1 MCIRIDCRCGKST
14 NNVDK
19 MLHNAM
25 GKSHILHVVNISFVI
40 PYFLGNQ
47 LNWFTEKGNKE
58 FIVCSNSEELKRFSE
73 EFDFEY
79 RAIDVLRKIS
89 IKKDIS
95 AVFKTAKYIREIKA
109 DVVTGHTPK
118 GGLIAMLAAYIT
130 RVPVRIYFRHGL
142 VYETS
147 TGLKRVLLVNI
158 DRLASRLA
166 TKIVC
171 VSPSVAKRS
180 LEDKINPASK
190 QVVLANGTCNGI
202 DVARF
207 NIDSVDKERL
217 AALKKNLGIGNG
229 DFVIGFAGRLVKDKG
244 IIELVR
250 AYNTLRQQHKNVR
263 LMLVGMLEIRDALP
277 DDVVKVIQEDEGI
290 IKTGYVNYTEI
301 EYYYALMD
309 VFVLASYREGF
320 PTSVLEA
327 SAMNLPVITTRAT
340 GCIDSIID
348 GETGIFVNHDD
359 KELLTALST
368 LYDNEDKRKM
378 MGQNGRKFVVDHFK
392 PEIIW
397 REIEKLYQQ

>member
-1 MCIRIDCRCGKST
+1 M
-14 NNVDK
+14 N
-19 MLHNAM
+19 
-25 GKSHILHVVNISFVI
+25 ILHVVNISFVI
-40 PYFLGNQ
+40 PYFLGKQ
-47 LNWFTEKGNKE
+47 LNWFAEKGNKE
-58 FIVCSNSEELKRFSE
+58 YIVCSDSEELKKFSE

-89 IKKDIS
+89 IKKDIA

-130 RVPVRIYFRHGL
+130 GVPVRIYFRHGL

-147 TGLKRVLLVNI
+147 SGLKRSLLVNI
-158 DRLASRLA
+158 DRLASKLA

-180 LEDKINPASK
+180 LEDKLNPTSK

-202 DVARF
+202 DVERF
-207 NIDSVDKERL
+207 NIDSVERERL
-217 AALKKNLGIGNG
+217 VALKKNLGINEGE
-229 DFVIGFAGRLVKDKG
+229 FVIGFAGRLVKDKG

-250 AYNTLRQQHKNVR
+250 AYNALRQLHKNVR
-263 LMLVGMLEIRDALP
+263 LMLVGMLEIRDSLP
-277 DDVVKVIQEDEGI
+277 EDVVKVIKEDEGI
-290 IKTGYVNYTEI
+290 IKTGYVNYNEI

-340 GCIDSIID
+340 GCVDSIID

-359 KELLTALST
+359 KELLAAQST
-368 LYDNEDKRKM
+368 LYDNEDKRKL

>member
-1 MCIRIDCRCGKST
+1 
-14 NNVDK
+14 
-19 MLHNAM
+19 M
-25 GKSHILHVVNISFVI
+25 GKNILHIVNIAFVI
-40 PYFLGNQ
+40 PYFLGKQ
-47 LNWFTEKGNKE
+47 LNWFSAKGDKE
-58 FIVCSNSEELKRFSE
+58 YIVCSDSDELNCFSE
-73 EFDFEY
+73 EFAFEY

-89 IKKDIS
+89 IKEDVL
-95 AVFKTAKYIREIKA
+95 AVFKTAKFIREIKA

-118 GGLIAMLAAYIT
+118 GALIAMLAAYIT

-147 TGLKRVLLVNI
+147 SGLKRALLVII

-180 LEDKINPASK
+180 IEDKLNPASK
-190 QVVLANGTCNGI
+190 QIVLANGTCNGI
-202 DVARF
+202 DIERF
-207 NIDSVDKERL
+207 NIDSVDKERMST
-217 AALKKNLGIGNG
+217 LKKELSINDK

-250 AYNTLRQQHKNVR
+250 AYNALRQQYKNIR

-277 DDVVKVIQEDEGI
+277 DDVVKVIREDEGI
-290 IKTGYVNYTEI
+290 ITTGYVNYTEI

-309 VFVLASYREGF
+309 VFVLPSYREGF

-327 SAMNLPVITTRAT
+327 SAMKLPVITTRAT
-340 GCIDSIID
+340 GCVDSIID
-348 GETGIFVNHDD
+348 GDTGIFVDHDD
-359 KELLTALST
+359 KELLAALSS
-368 LYDNEDKRKM
+368 LYNDENKRIE
-378 MGQNGRKFVVDHFK
+378 MGQKGREFVVKYFK

-397 REIEKLYQQ
+397 REIEKLY

>member
-1 MCIRIDCRCGKST
+1 MK
-14 NNVDK
+14 
-19 MLHNAM
+19 
-25 GKSHILHVVNISFVI
+25 ILHVVNISFVI
-40 PYFLGNQ
+40 PYFLGKQ

-58 FIVCSNSEELKRFSE
+58 FVVCSDSEELKDFSKRY
-73 EFDFEY
+73 DFSY

-89 IKKDIS
+89 IKKDIK
-95 AVFKTAKYIREIKA
+95 AVKETVKYIREINA

-130 RVPVRIYFRHGL
+130 HVPVRIYFRHGL

-147 TGLKRVLLVNI
+147 HGLKRSLLINI
-158 DRLASRLA
+158 DRLASKLA

-171 VSPSVAKRS
+171 VSPSVAKKS
-180 LEDKINPASK
+180 LEDKLNPISK

-202 DVARF
+202 DIDRF
-207 NIDSVDKERL
+207 NINNVDKGRL
-217 AALKKNLGIGNG
+217 ASLKQNLGIREG
-229 DFVIGFAGRLVKDKG
+229 DFVIGFAGRLVRDKG

-250 AYNTLRQQHKNVR
+250 AYNALRQQHKNVR

-277 DDVVKVIQEDEGI
+277 EDVVKVIQEDEGI
-290 IKTGYVNYTEI
+290 VKTGYVNYTEI

-327 SAMNLPVITTRAT
+327 SAMNLPVITTKAT

-359 KELLTALST
+359 KELLAALST

-378 MGQNGRKFVVDHFK
+378 MGQNGRKFVVDYFK

-397 REIEKLYQQ
+397 REIEKIYQQ